1 MADTQRT
8 RAALLVLFAD
18 NVTAQISPQ
27 DLRDMMVTIME
38 AEFVNPGDFW
48 TAPQSRY
55 TTTANTV
62 RGWILYSQ
70 YMMSA
75 CSFGNVMRMNLSC
88 GWWERA
94 DALNISDGVLG
105 IAADSY
111 AAAVSTAQIL
121 LRGCVNIPAL
131 SATFSNYVG
140 RAVFVASGA
149 SGSLTVTLTSYMRVL
164 GWVMPSDA
172 SLGTSN
178 IGKFF
183 FDPDWAVR
191 LR

>member
-1 MADTQRT
+1 MADVQRT

-27 DLRDMMVTIME
+27 DFRDFVVTVME
-38 AEFVNPGDFW
+38 NEFVNPGDFFSE
-48 TAPQSRY
+48 PQSRY
-55 TTTANTV
+55 TTTANSG

-70 YMMSA
+70 YMLSA

-94 DALNISDGVLG
+94 DAVMFSDGVL
-105 IAADSY
+105 ALAMNSY
-111 AAAVSTAQIL
+111 AAGDSTAQVL
-121 LRGCVNIPAL
+121 MKGCINIPAL
-131 SATFSNYVG
+131 SATFSNYMG
-140 RAVFVASGA
+140 RAVYLASGA
-149 SGSLTVTLTSYMRVL
+149 SGSMTITATSYMRVL

-183 FDPDWAVR
+183 FDPDWAVK